1 MNLLFEAHFIWWDIY
16 LSLDATVQP
25 QYGMPDFVDAQGSP
39 CLRTGWGGKWKM
51 GWRGVEGGEG
61 RELEK
66 NIFKLKKYI

>member
-39 CLRTGWGGKWKM
+39 CLRTGWDGKWK
-51 GWRGVEGGEG
+51 GEG
-61 RELEK
+61 SRRRGRK
-66 NIFKLKKYI
+66 GIRKKIFLS